1 MKKERIL
8 SVIAGGTMALTSV
21 FGTSVIPVWADEENV
36 VDLEVWSGNGGGYLG
51 SEKGSATYNFYKDL
65 LGIGIIEPYVEWNG
79 GTTYAEQL
87 NLSIASGEMPD
98 LFAPVNGMENDL
110 IKNGALLDLTDLLPE
125 KAPHL
130 WEAVSED
137 IWDVMKAND
146 PTGEGRIYMIPNVLT
161 YPLCSGM
168 IRQDWL
174 DELGLSMPET
184 QDELVEVLKAFRD
197 QDPNGNGIADEI
209 PTGGRAEARWMDDLF
224 AMYGVA
230 MWEGYP
236 QFDLYDGE
244 LTYSAVTPNMRDALE
259 WISELY
265 QEGLIDPETLLND
278 KAGWEGKVNSNQV
291 GVFFHQGRYSYQY
304 AEACENATGVKA
316 QWVLLPM
323 ISADGYDGFYSM
335 RSINGIFWV
344 AKNTDDEARID
355 AIMTALDAMANPD
368 YREDL
373 FYGVEGM
380 HYEVVDGE
388 KVKLPRDVTKQE
400 VLSLD
405 PDGQMISTVDSFT
418 MTLETI
424 NTPER
429 SWAVQQSIDNLAT
442 SVDYGKRIASDGMP
456 SSVYEGYHDIENR
469 TLYVEYASKIITGD
483 WPIEKFDEFVEKW
496 YSSGGQ
502 EVTDAARAWYN
513 TTYQE

>member
-36 VDLEVWSGNGGGYLG
+36 VDFEEWSGNGGGYLG

-304 AEACENATGVKA
+304 AEIG
-316 QWVLLPM
+316 
-323 ISADGYDGFYSM
+323 
-335 RSINGIFWV
+335 
-344 AKNTDDEARID
+344 
-355 AIMTALDAMANPD
+355 
-368 YREDL
+368 
-373 FYGVEGM
+373 
-380 HYEVVDGE
+380 
-388 KVKLPRDVTKQE
+388 
-400 VLSLD
+400 
-405 PDGQMISTVDSFT
+405 
-418 MTLETI
+418 
-424 NTPER
+424 
-429 SWAVQQSIDNLAT
+429 
-442 SVDYGKRIASDGMP
+442 
-456 SSVYEGYHDIENR
+456 
-469 TLYVEYASKIITGD
+469 
-483 WPIEKFDEFVEKW
+483 
-496 YSSGGQ
+496 
-502 EVTDAARAWYN
+502 RAHV
-513 TTYQE
+513 

>member
-1 MKKERIL
+1 
-8 SVIAGGTMALTSV
+8 
-21 FGTSVIPVWADEENV
+21 
-36 VDLEVWSGNGGGYLG
+36 
-51 SEKGSATYNFYKDL
+51 
-65 LGIGIIEPYVEWNG
+65 
-79 GTTYAEQL
+79 
-87 NLSIASGEMPD
+87 
-98 LFAPVNGMENDL
+98 
-110 IKNGALLDLTDLLPE
+110 
-125 KAPHL
+125 
-130 WEAVSED
+130 
-137 IWDVMKAND
+137 
-146 PTGEGRIYMIPNVLT
+146 
-161 YPLCSGM
+161 
-168 IRQDWL
+168 
-174 DELGLSMPET
+174 
-184 QDELVEVLKAFRD
+184 
-197 QDPNGNGIADEI
+197 
-209 PTGGRAEARWMDDLF
+209 MDDLF

-405 PDGQMISTVDSFT
+405 PDGQMVSTVDSFT

-456 SSVYEGYHDIENR
+456 SSVYEGYPDIENR